1 VSDFVFTLFT
11 DDPVL
16 AHAADAAGVDRIGVD
31 LEQLNKAQRQA
42 GTNSRLSGHRME
54 SLALLRPMLHRA
66 QLFARCNPLHEG
78 TAREVEALLDHGV
91 AVIML
96 PYFKAARELAQFC
109 RIVDRRCLVVG
120 LAETVEALDA
130 IGELLR
136 IPGLDEIHFG
146 LNDLRLQM
154 GLASHFDVLGTE
166 RFQKAASAVRGAAI
180 PFGIAALARP
190 DDRSLPRDPR
200 EVCRQ
205 VVTLGA
211 TRALV
216 ARSFFGQNYD
226 LGRLGAD
233 LAQLRRTIRSF
244 AAEAALPA
252 TAVLPQ

>member
-16 AHAADAAGVDRIGVD
+16 AYAADGAGVDRIGVD
-31 LEQLNKAQRQA
+31 LEQLNKVQRQA
-42 GTNSRLSGHRME
+42 GTNSRLSVHRME
-54 SLALLRPMLHRA
+54 SLALLRPQLRRA

-78 TAREVEALLDHGV
+78 SAAEVDALLGHGV

-96 PYFKAARELAQFC
+96 PYFKRASELAQFC
-109 RIVDRRCLVVG
+109 RLVHGRALVVG
-120 LAETVEALDA
+120 LAETVEVLDA
-130 IGELLR
+130 IGDLLR
-136 IPGLDEIHFG
+136 VPGLDEIHFG

-154 GLASHFDVLGTE
+154 GLASHFDVLATSC
-166 RFQKAASAVRGAAI
+166 FQGAASAVRRAAI

-190 DDRSLPRDPR
+190 DDCSLPRDPR

-205 VVTLGA
+205 IVTLGA

-226 LGRLGAD
+226 LGRFPAD
-233 LAQLRRTIRSF
+233 LAGLRQTIRFFAGPAPVAPALRR
-244 AAEAALPA
+244 
-252 TAVLPQ
+252 